1 MKEGLDLAGLSSLIG
16 DPSRA
21 LILSALFG
29 GEALPAGELAFRAR
43 VTPQTA
49 SSHLAKLAE
58 AGLVVV
64 ERMGRHRYYRLSGPE
79 IGALLEQMLA
89 VAWAP
94 SVDQSRVPAPL
105 RGGRMCYDHLA
116 GRLGVAVT
124 DALVARGLL
133 TRGDEAFALT
143 GDGAAWFAALG
154 IDAAALRDGRRSFA
168 RHCID
173 WSERRPHLAGA
184 LGAAIAESFLDRG
197 WIRRDRDSRAV
208 ELTEDGRA
216 GLARIFGPEILA
228 AVTPEAAAA

>member
-49 SSHLAKLAE
+49 SSHLAKLTE
-58 AGLVVV
+58 AGLVTV
-64 ERMGRHRYYRLSGPE
+64 RRLGRHRYYALAGAE
-79 IGALLEQMLA
+79 IGALLESMLSLASPPPA
-89 VAWAP
+89 VA
-94 SVDQSRVPAPL
+94 SRSKVPAPL
-105 RGGRMCYDHLA
+105 RDGRMCYDHLA

-124 DALVARGLL
+124 QALVARGVLHADDH
-133 TRGDEAFALT
+133 GFALS
-143 GDGAAWFAALG
+143 
-154 IDAAALRDGRRSFA
+154 AAAPGWLGVLDIDLDRLRQGRRA
-168 RHCID
+168 VTRQCQD

-184 LGAAIAESFLDRG
+184 LGAAIADRFLEQG

-208 ELTEDGRA
+208 ALTEAGRA
-216 GLARIFGPEILA
+216 ALARIFGPEILDPPTA
-228 AVTPEAAAA
+228 A

>member
-1 MKEGLDLAGLSSLIG
+1 MKEGLDLASLSSLIG

-49 SSHLAKLAE
+49 SSHLAKLTE
-58 AGLVVV
+58 AGLVAV

-79 IGALLEQMLA
+79 IGSLLERMMTIAWKPA
-89 VAWAP
+89 VER
-94 SVDQSRVPAPL
+94 SRVPAPL
-105 RGGRMCYDHLA
+105 RDGRMCYDHLA

-124 DALVARGLL
+124 DALVARGVLA
-133 TRGDEAFALT
+133 RGDDAFALT
-143 GDGAAWFAALG
+143 ETGAAWFAALG

-184 LGAAIAESFLDRG
+184 LGAAVAERFVDRG

-208 ELTEDGRA
+208 ALTEDGRA
-216 GLARIFGPEILA
+216 ALARIFGPEVLA
-228 AVTPEAAAA
+228 EATTAA

>member
-1 MKEGLDLAGLSSLIG
+1 MKEGLDLASLSSLIG

-49 SSHLAKLAE
+49 SSHLAKLTE
-58 AGLVVV
+58 AGLVTV

-79 IGALLEQMLA
+79 IGGLLEKMMT
-89 VAWAP
+89 VAWQPA
-94 SVDQSRVPAPL
+94 VERSRVPAPL
-105 RGGRMCYDHLA
+105 RDGRMCYDHLA

-124 DALVARGLL
+124 DALVARGVLAL
-133 TRGDEAFALT
+133 GDDAFALT
-143 GDGAAWFAALG
+143 EAGTGWLAAMG

-184 LGAAIAESFLDRG
+184 LGAAIAERFVDRG

-208 ELTEDGRA
+208 ALTEDGRA
-216 GLARIFGPEILA
+216 ALTRIFGPEILA
-228 AVTPEAAAA
+228 EVAAA

>member
-1 MKEGLDLAGLSSLIG
+1 MKEGLDLASLSSLIG

-49 SSHLAKLAE
+49 SSHLAKLTE
-58 AGLVVV
+58 AGLVTV

-79 IGALLEQMLA
+79 IGGLLEKMMT
-89 VAWAP
+89 VAWQPA
-94 SVDQSRVPAPL
+94 VERSRVPAPL
-105 RGGRMCYDHLA
+105 RDGRMCYDHLA

-124 DALVARGLL
+124 DALVARGVLA
-133 TRGDEAFALT
+133 RGDDAFALT
-143 GDGAAWFAALG
+143 EAGAGWLAAMG

-184 LGAAIAESFLDRG
+184 LGAAIAERFVDRG

-208 ELTEDGRA
+208 ALTEDGRTA
-216 GLARIFGPEILA
+216 LTRIFGPEILA
-228 AVTPEAAAA
+228 EVTAA

>member
-1 MKEGLDLAGLSSLIG
+1 MKEGLDLASLSSLIG

-49 SSHLAKLAE
+49 SSHLAKLTE
-58 AGLVVV
+58 AGLVTV

-79 IGALLEQMLA
+79 IGGLLEKMMT

-94 SVDQSRVPAPL
+94 AVDRSRVPVPL
-105 RGGRMCYDHLA
+105 RDGRMCYDHLA

-124 DALVARGLL
+124 DALVARGVLA
-133 TRGDEAFALT
+133 RGDDAFALT
-143 GDGAAWFAALG
+143 EAGTAWFATLG

-184 LGAAIAESFLDRG
+184 LGAAIAERFVDRG

-208 ELTEDGRA
+208 ALTEDGRA
-216 GLARIFGPEILA
+216 ALARIFGPEVLA
-228 AVTPEAAAA
+228 EATAA

>member
-1 MKEGLDLAGLSSLIG
+1 MKEGLDLAGLSALIG

-29 GEALPAGELAFRAR
+29 GEALPAGELAWRAR

-49 SSHLAKLAE
+49 SSHLAKLE
-58 AGLVVV
+58 RAGLVAV

-79 IGALLEQMLA
+79 IGALLEKMLT

-94 SVDQSRVPAPL
+94 SVEQSRVPAPL

-124 DALVARGLL
+124 DALVAQGLL
-133 TRGDEAFALT
+133 TRGDGAFALT
-143 GDGAAWFAALG
+143 AAGAVGFATLG
-154 IDAAALRDGRRSFA
+154 IDAAALQNGRRSFA

-184 LGAAIAESFLDRG
+184 LGAAIADRFLAQG
-197 WIRRDRDSRAV
+197 WLRRDRDSRAV
-208 ELTEDGRA
+208 ALTEDGRA
-216 GLARIFGPEILA
+216 GLERLFGPEILA
-228 AVTPEAAAA
+228 VAAAA

>member
-1 MKEGLDLAGLSSLIG
+1 MKEGLDLASLSSLIG

-43 VTPQTA
+43 VTPQTT
-49 SSHLAKLAE
+49 SSHLAKLTE
-58 AGLVVV
+58 AGLVTV

-79 IGALLEQMLA
+79 IGGLLEKMMS
-89 VAWAP
+89 VAWQPA
-94 SVDQSRVPAPL
+94 VERSRVPAPL
-105 RGGRMCYDHLA
+105 RDGRMCYDHLA

-124 DALVARGLL
+124 DALVARGVLA
-133 TRGDEAFALT
+133 RGDDAFALT
-143 GDGAAWFAALG
+143 EAGTGWLAAMG

-184 LGAAIAESFLDRG
+184 LGAAIAERFVDRG

-208 ELTEDGRA
+208 ALTEAGRTA
-216 GLARIFGPEILA
+216 LARIFGPEILDQTTA
-228 AVTPEAAAA
+228 A

>member
-1 MKEGLDLAGLSSLIG
+1 MKEGLDLARLSSLIG

-29 GEALPAGELAFRAR
+29 GEALPAGELAFHAR

-49 SSHLAKLAE
+49 SSHLAKLTE
-58 AGLVVV
+58 AGLVAV

-79 IGALLEQMLA
+79 IGSLLEKMMA

-94 SVDQSRVPAPL
+94 AVERSRVPAPL
-105 RGGRMCYDHLA
+105 RDGRMCYDHLA

-124 DALVARGLL
+124 DAMVAQGVLARG
-133 TRGDEAFALT
+133 DDAFALT
-143 GDGAAWFAALG
+143 EAGTAWLAALG

-184 LGAAIAESFLDRG
+184 LGAAIAERFVDRG

-208 ELTEDGRA
+208 ALTEDGRA
-216 GLARIFGPEILA
+216 ALARIFGPEVLA
-228 AVTPEAAAA
+228 EATAA

>member
-1 MKEGLDLAGLSSLIG
+1 MKEGLDLASLSSLIG

-49 SSHLAKLAE
+49 SSHLAKLTE
-58 AGLVVV
+58 AGLVTV

-79 IGALLEQMLA
+79 IGGLLEKMMT
-89 VAWAP
+89 VAWQPA
-94 SVDQSRVPAPL
+94 VERSRVPAPL
-105 RGGRMCYDHLA
+105 RDGRMCYDHLA

-124 DALVARGLL
+124 DALVARGVLA
-133 TRGDEAFALT
+133 RGDDAFALT
-143 GDGAAWFAALG
+143 EAGTGWLAAMG

-184 LGAAIAESFLDRG
+184 LGAAIAERFVDRG

-208 ELTEDGRA
+208 ALTEDGRA
-216 GLARIFGPEILA
+216 ALARIFGPEILEQATA
-228 AVTPEAAAA
+228 A

>member
-1 MKEGLDLAGLSSLIG
+1 MKEGLDLASLSSLIG

-58 AGLVVV
+58 AGLVTV
-64 ERMGRHRYYRLSGPE
+64 RRLGRHRYYALAGAE
-79 IGALLEQMLA
+79 IGALLETMLTLA
-89 VAWAP
+89 SPPPAIAA
-94 SVDQSRVPAPL
+94 SRSKVPAPL
-105 RGGRMCYDHLA
+105 RDGRMCYDHLA

-124 DALVARGLL
+124 NALVARGVLQADDH
-133 TRGDEAFALT
+133 GFALS
-143 GDGAAWFAALG
+143 DAAPGWLAALD
-154 IDAAALRDGRRSFA
+154 IDVDRLRQGRRA
-168 RHCID
+168 VTRQCQD

-184 LGAAIAESFLDRG
+184 LGAAIADRFLEQG

-208 ELTEDGRA
+208 ALTADGRA
-216 GLARIFGPEILA
+216 ALARIFGPEVLDQATA
-228 AVTPEAAAA
+228 A

>member
-1 MKEGLDLAGLSSLIG
+1 MKEGLDLASLSSLIG

-49 SSHLAKLAE
+49 SSHLAKLTE
-58 AGLVVV
+58 AGLVTV

-79 IGALLEQMLA
+79 IGGLLEKMMT
-89 VAWAP
+89 VAWQPA
-94 SVDQSRVPAPL
+94 VERSRVPAPL
-105 RGGRMCYDHLA
+105 RDGRMCYDHLA

-124 DALVARGLL
+124 DALVARGVLA
-133 TRGDEAFALT
+133 RGDDAFALT
-143 GDGAAWFAALG
+143 EAGTGWLAAMG

-184 LGAAIAESFLDRG
+184 LGAAIAERFVDRG

-208 ELTEDGRA
+208 ALTEDGRA
-216 GLARIFGPEILA
+216 ALTRIFGPEILA
-228 AVTPEAAAA
+228 EVAAA

>member
-1 MKEGLDLAGLSSLIG
+1 MKEGLDLASLSSLIG

-49 SSHLAKLAE
+49 SSHLAKLTE
-58 AGLVVV
+58 AGLVTV

-79 IGALLEQMLA
+79 IGSLLERMMTI
-89 VAWAP
+89 AWKP
-94 SVDQSRVPAPL
+94 SVERSRVPAPL
-105 RGGRMCYDHLA
+105 RDGRMCYDHLA

-124 DALVARGLL
+124 DALVARGVLA
-133 TRGDEAFALT
+133 RGDDAFALT
-143 GDGAAWFAALG
+143 EAGTAWFADLG
-154 IDAAALRDGRRSFA
+154 IDAAALRDGRRAFA

-184 LGAAIAESFLDRG
+184 LGAAIAERFVDRG
-197 WIRRDRDSRAV
+197 WVRRDRDSRAV
-208 ELTEDGRA
+208 ALTEDGRA
-216 GLARIFGPEILA
+216 ALARIFGPEILA
-228 AVTPEAAAA
+228 ETTAA

>member
-1 MKEGLDLAGLSSLIG
+1 MKEGLDLASLSSLIG

-49 SSHLAKLAE
+49 SSHLAKLNE
-58 AGLVVV
+58 AGLVTV

-79 IGALLEQMLA
+79 IGALLERMMTI
-89 VAWAP
+89 AWKP
-94 SVDQSRVPAPL
+94 SVERSRVPAPL
-105 RGGRMCYDHLA
+105 RDGRMCYDHLA

-124 DALVARGLL
+124 DALVARGVLA
-133 TRGDEAFALT
+133 RGDDAFALT
-143 GDGAAWFAALG
+143 EAGAEWFATLG

-184 LGAAIAESFLDRG
+184 LGAAIAERFVDRG

-208 ELTEDGRA
+208 SLTEDGRA
-216 GLARIFGPEILA
+216 ALARIFGPEVLA
-228 AVTPEAAAA
+228 EATAV

>member
-1 MKEGLDLAGLSSLIG
+1 MKEGLDLASLSSLIG

-49 SSHLAKLAE
+49 SSHLAKLTE
-58 AGLVVV
+58 AGLVTV

-79 IGALLEQMLA
+79 IGSLLEKMMT

-94 SVDQSRVPAPL
+94 AVERSRVPAPL
-105 RGGRMCYDHLA
+105 RDGRMCYDHLA

-124 DALVARGLL
+124 DAMVAQGVLARG
-133 TRGDEAFALT
+133 DDAFALT
-143 GDGAAWFAALG
+143 DAGTAWLATLG

-184 LGAAIAESFLDRG
+184 LGAAIAERFVDRG
-197 WIRRDRDSRAV
+197 WIQRDRDSRAV
-208 ELTEDGRA
+208 ALTEDGRA
-216 GLARIFGPEILA
+216 ALARIFGPEVLA
-228 AVTPEAAAA
+228 EATAA

>member
-1 MKEGLDLAGLSSLIG
+1 MKEGLDLASLSSLIG

-49 SSHLAKLAE
+49 SSHLAKLTE
-58 AGLVVV
+58 AGLVTV

-79 IGALLEQMLA
+79 IGGLLEKMMT
-89 VAWAP
+89 VAWQPA
-94 SVDQSRVPAPL
+94 VERSRVPAPL
-105 RGGRMCYDHLA
+105 RDGRMCYDHLA

-124 DALVARGLL
+124 DALVARGVLA
-133 TRGDEAFALT
+133 RGDDAFALT
-143 GDGAAWFAALG
+143 DAGAGWLAAMG

-184 LGAAIAESFLDRG
+184 LGAAIAERFVDRG

-208 ELTEDGRA
+208 ALTEDGRIA
-216 GLARIFGPEILA
+216 LTRIFGPEILA
-228 AVTPEAAAA
+228 EVATA

>member
-1 MKEGLDLAGLSSLIG
+1 MKEGLDLASLSSLIG

-49 SSHLAKLAE
+49 SSHLAKLTE
-58 AGLVVV
+58 AGLVTV

-79 IGALLEQMLA
+79 IGGLLEKMMT
-89 VAWAP
+89 VAWQPA
-94 SVDQSRVPAPL
+94 VERSRVPEPL
-105 RGGRMCYDHLA
+105 RDGRMCYDHLA

-124 DALVARGLL
+124 DALVARGVLA
-133 TRGDEAFALT
+133 RGDDAFALT
-143 GDGAAWFAALG
+143 EAGAGWLAAMG

-184 LGAAIAESFLDRG
+184 LGAAIAERFVDRG

-208 ELTEDGRA
+208 ALTEDGRA
-216 GLARIFGPEILA
+216 ALTRIFGPEILA
-228 AVTPEAAAA
+228 EVAAA